1 MKILFQLALIFL
13 SVEPL
18 CAQQQTS
25 GRVEGK
31 VVGRDGR
38 PLSLVTVWVKNSSLG
53 TVTDEQGRFSIQQ
66 VPAGE
71 QTLSI
76 SSVGYGTKV
85 ITVMVTKDSASEL
98 TVQLEESVQ
107 ELSTVVVTATR
118 SERQLSDLPIP
129 VMVIAKDQMSNIGS
143 LRLNDVLAEQ
153 TGLAIVKDYSGTGI
167 QVQGFSSEYTLILI
181 DGEPL
186 IGRTA
191 GTLELN
197 RVAVGNIKQVEI
209 VKGPSSSLY
218 GSEALAGVI
227 NIITDKPKGIGST
240 LYSRYGTN
248 NTFDLSANATYQD
261 NKFGAYIFVDR
272 YSTGG
277 YDLTPESFGNTVEP
291 FENYTFNSR
300 LTYDVSSKTKVNLSG
315 RYFTEDQSSRFN
327 IGTPDQL
334 EIIRG
339 SGEVKDWNINPVVT
353 HTFSDKLKTTFR
365 FYGTR
370 YRTASTLRYDR
381 NGTLYD
387 ESFFDQTFNRP
398 EIQSEYFFNKKNILT
413 IGTGRIWETVAATRY
428 EEKKRFTSNYIY
440 FQYEWTPLQK
450 LNVIAGGRY
459 DTHSVYRS
467 QFSPKFSV
475 QYDALP
481 WLSLQSSMGVGFKA
495 PDFRQLYLNFTN
507 AVAGYSVFGS
517 QEVQTGI
524 ARLQSE
530 GQISELLMDP
540 SRFGDIR
547 AESSAAYN
555 LGFKLKPTSKA
566 SVNINLFRND
576 IRDLIQT
583 QAVALKTNGQSV
595 FSYFN
600 LERVFTQGIETDLS
614 YSLSKPLQLSL
625 GYQFLVAK
633 DKSVVDRL
641 RRGEVYA
648 RDPETQATYRVSETN
663 YGGLFN
669 RSRHMLNVKAFYDNA
684 QKGWNASLRM
694 IYRGRYGFGDRNG
707 NAILDADNEYVDGY
721 LTVNVS
727 AAKTFRKI
735 LKLQVGCD
743 NLFDR
748 TDPEFITA
756 LPGRLLWT
764 SLTVNLTRKQN

>member
-1 MKILFQLALIFL
+1 MLL
-13 SVEPL
+13 SIEPL
-18 CAQQQTS
+18 CAQQQTI
-25 GRVEGK
+25 GKIEGK
-31 VVGRDGR
+31 VVDNGGR
-38 PLSLVTVWVKNSSLG
+38 PLALATVSVKNSSLG
-53 TVTDEQGRFSIQQ
+53 TVTDEQGNFSIHQ

-71 QTLSI
+71 KTLII
-76 SSVGYGTKV
+76 SSVGYATKV
-85 ITVMVTKDSASEL
+85 VIVANTEESDKMII
-98 TVQLEESVQ
+98 VQLEESVQ

-118 SERQLSDLPIP
+118 SERQLGDLPIP
-129 VMVIAKDQMSNIGS
+129 VTVIAKEQISNMGS

-153 TGLAIVKDYSGTGI
+153 TGLAIVSDHGTGI
-167 QVQGFSSEYTLILI
+167 QVQGFSPEYTLLLI

-191 GTLELN
+191 GTFELN
-197 RVAVGNIKQVEI
+197 RIAVGNIKQIEI

-218 GSEALAGVI
+218 GSEALAGVV
-227 NIITDKPKGIGST
+227 NIITDKPEGIGST
-240 LYSRYGTN
+240 LQTRYGTN
-248 NTFDLSANATYQD
+248 NTFDLSSSATYQGS
-261 NKFGAYIFVDR
+261 KFGAYIFADR

-300 LTYDVSSKTKVNLSG
+300 LTYDLSSRTKLNLSG
-315 RYFTEDQSSRFN
+315 RYFTERQESRFN
-327 IGTPDQL
+327 IGTAHQP
-334 EIIRG
+334 EIVSG
-339 SGEVKDWNINPVVT
+339 NGEVKDWNINPVVT

-370 YRTASTLRYDR
+370 YRTESAAHYESD
-381 NGTLYD
+381 GSLYD
-387 ESFFDQTFNRP
+387 QSFFNQTFNRP

-413 IGTGRIWETVAATRY
+413 MGVGRIWESVEATRY
-428 EEKKRFTSNYIY
+428 EKTIRFTSNYIY
-440 FQYEWTPLQK
+440 FQHEWTSLQK

-459 DTHSVYRS
+459 DAHSVYGS
-467 QFSPKFSV
+467 QFSPKLSV
-475 QYDALP
+475 QYDALS
-481 WLSLQSSMGVGFKA
+481 WLAFQGSMGVGFKA

-517 QEVQTGI
+517 QEVQVGI
-524 ARLQSE
+524 SRLQSE

-540 SRFGDIR
+540 SQFGAIR
-547 AESSAAYN
+547 AESSIAYN
-555 LGFKLKPTSKA
+555 LGLRLKPTSKA

-583 QAVALKTNGQSV
+583 QAVARKTNGQLV

-600 LERVFTQGIETDLS
+600 LEQVFTQGIETDLS
-614 YSLSKPLQLSL
+614 YSLRKPLRLSL
-625 GYQFLVAK
+625 GYQLLVAK
-633 DKSVVDRL
+633 DKSVVDQL
-641 RRGEVYA
+641 RQGEVYA
-648 RDPETQATYRVSETN
+648 RDPETQATYRVAEN
-663 YGGLFN
+663 DYGGLFN
-669 RSRHMLNVKAFYDNA
+669 RSRHMLNAKAFYDNA
-684 QKGWNASLRM
+684 EKGWNASVRM

-721 LTVNVS
+721 LTVNIS

-743 NLFDR
+743 NLFDC

-764 SLTVNLTRKQN
+764 SMTVNLISKQKLTIAY

>member
-1 MKILFQLALIFL
+1 MKILLHFLLILL
-13 SVEPL
+13 SIHPL
-18 CAQQQTS
+18 YAQQKAS
-25 GRVEGK
+25 GKIEGK
-31 VVGRDGR
+31 VVDQSGR
-38 PLSLVTVWVKNSSLG
+38 PLVLVNISVKNSSSG
-53 TVTDEQGRFSIQQ
+53 TVTDEQGNFSIQQ
-66 VPAGE
+66 APKGE

-76 SSVGYGTKV
+76 SSVGYKTKAITLMV
-85 ITVMVTKDSASEL
+85 IEDSNNKINIQLDESAHEL
-98 TVQLEESVQ
+98 A
-107 ELSTVVVTATR
+107 TVVITATR
-118 SERQLSDLPIP
+118 TERQLSDLPIP
-129 VMVIAKDQMSNIGS
+129 ITVITKDQISNMGS
-143 LRLNDVLAEQ
+143 VRLNDVLAEQ
-153 TGLAIVKDYSGTGI
+153 TGLAIVSDHGTGI
-167 QVQGFSSEYTLILI
+167 QVQGFNPEYTLLLI

-227 NIITDKPKGIGST
+227 NIITDKPEGIGGM
-240 LYSRYGTN
+240 LQSRYGTN
-248 NTFDLSANATYQD
+248 KTLDLSASASYQGD
-261 NKFGAYIFVDR
+261 TFGATIFADR

-300 LTYDVSSKTKVNLSG
+300 LTFNLSSRAKINLNG
-315 RYFTEDQSSRFN
+315 RYFTEGQNSRFN
-327 IGTPDQL
+327 IGTPNQP
-334 EIIRG
+334 ETISG

-353 HTFSDKLKTTFR
+353 YTFSDKLKTTFR
-365 FYGTR
+365 LYGSH
-370 YRTASTLRYDR
+370 YGTASTLRYESDGR
-381 NGTLYD
+381 KYD

-398 EIQSEYFFNKKNILT
+398 EIQSEYFFNKNNILT
-413 IGTGRIWETVAATRY
+413 MGVGRIWESVEATRY
-428 EEKKRFTSNYIY
+428 EEKKHFTSNYIY
-440 FQYEWTPLQK
+440 FQYEWIPLPK
-450 LNVIAGGRY
+450 LNVIVGGRY
-459 DTHSVYRS
+459 DAHSVYHS
-467 QFSPKFSV
+467 QFSPKFSI
-475 QYDALP
+475 QYNALS
-481 WLSLQSSMGVGFKA
+481 WLSLQGSMGVGFKA

-517 QEVQTGI
+517 QEVQMGI

-530 GQISELLMDP
+530 GQISELLMDL
-540 SRFGDIR
+540 SQFGDIR
-547 AESSAAYN
+547 AESSIAYN
-555 LGFKLKPTSKA
+555 LGFQLKPTSKA
-566 SVNINLFRND
+566 SVNINLFRNN

-583 QAVALKTNGQSV
+583 QAVARKTNGQSV

-600 LERVFTQGIETDLS
+600 LEQVFTQGVETDVS
-614 YSLSKPLQLSL
+614 YLLSKPICLSL

-633 DKSVVDRL
+633 DISVIDQL
-641 RRGEVYA
+641 NRGEVYA
-648 RDPETQATYRVSETN
+648 RDPETQATYRVNESD

-669 RSRHMLNVKAFYDNA
+669 RSRHMLNVKAFYDDKE
-684 QKGWNASLRM
+684 KGWSGSLRM

-707 NAILDADNEYVDGY
+707 NAILDTYSEYVAGY

-727 AAKTFRKI
+727 MAKTFRNI

-743 NLFDR
+743 NLFDH

-764 SLTVNLTRKQN
+764 SMSVNLSRKQN